1 MRINVTR
8 RRRGFWMDLLA
19 RWIVSTLSIYG
30 VAWLLAP
37 HIQTDDFTSAIWAGL
52 SLGLV
57 NSFVRPLIILLTLP
71 VTVVTLGLFLLVINA
86 GMLLVVSEMVP
97 GFQIESFGW
106 AVLASILISVV
117 SAVLNQLLRE

>member
-1 MRINVTR
+1 MNLHLKR
-8 RRRGFWMDLLA
+8 RRRGFLMDLFA

-37 HIQTDDFTSAIWAGL
+37 HIQTDDFVSAIWAGL
-52 SLGLV
+52 ALGLI

-86 GMLLVVSEMVP
+86 ALLVIVSEMVP
-97 GFQIESFGW
+97 GFEIESFGW
-106 AVLASILISVV
+106 AILASLLISVA
-117 SAVLNQLLRE
+117 SAVLHHLLRD